1 MRDGW
6 YDKNML
12 SEYRRWE
19 LSNHL
24 RVVAV
29 PMEGISSA
37 TVLVLVGAGS
47 RYESKAKAGLSHFLE
62 HMIFKGTKKRSTAF
76 EISSLVDS
84 IGAENNAYTSKDQTG
99 FYIKV
104 DRKHLELAFDV
115 LSDTLLNS
123 LFKTEEIN
131 RERGTIIEEINM
143 YEDTPRYKIDDV
155 FYELLYGQTPMG
167 WSVAGYKETVKN
179 IKRQDFLD
187 YTQRFYH
194 GCNMVLVVAGKIDF
208 STVQTLADE
217 YFGVFSS
224 GERVQPQ
231 KIVLAQNE
239 PQVKLFS
246 KKTDQAHLYL
256 GFPAFSF
263 SDPDRYVLNVLH
275 AILGGGM
282 SSRLF
287 IEVRERRGLAYY
299 VHTNVDF
306 YSDTGVFNV
315 AAGLNLNKIE
325 EAVKIIL
332 AELEKVKAGE
342 IKESELTRAKEF
354 LQGRMTLSLESS
366 RAMADWY
373 AERELLEGKIETP
386 EEVFKK
392 IEKVTLEDIQKVAKR
407 IFAPEKRNL
416 AIIGPYKEQEKFLK
430 LIQ

>member
-1 MRDGW
+1 M
-6 YDKNML
+6 M
-12 SEYRRWE
+12 SEYQRWE
-19 LSNHL
+19 LPNRL
-24 RVVAV
+24 RVITV

-47 RYESKAKAGLSHFLE
+47 RYESKNKAGLSHFLE
-62 HMIFKGTKKRSTAF
+62 HMIFKGTQKRPTAF

-84 IGAENNAYTSKDQTG
+84 VGAENNAYTSKDQTG

-104 DRKHLELAFDV
+104 DQKHLELAFDV

-123 LFKTEEIN
+123 LFKTEEID

-143 YEDTPRYKIDDV
+143 YEDTPRFKIDDV
-155 FYELLYGQTPMG
+155 FYELLYDQTPLG
-167 WSVAGYKETVKN
+167 WSVAGYKETVAN
-179 IKRQDFLD
+179 IKRKDFLD

-194 GCNMVLVVAGKIDF
+194 GQNMVLAVAGRVNSQD
-208 STVQTLADE
+208 VQTLAE
-217 YFGVFSS
+217 KYFGAFSR
-224 GERVQPQ
+224 GERLLPQ
-231 KIVLAQNE
+231 KIVLAQNQ
-239 PQVKLFS
+239 PRVKLFQ

-299 VHTNVDF
+299 VHTNVDLF
-306 YSDTGVFNV
+306 EDTGVFNV
-315 AAGLNLNKIE
+315 AAGLNLNKID
-325 EAVKIIL
+325 EAVKIVL
-332 AELEKVKAGE
+332 AELEKIKAGE
-342 IKESELTRAKEF
+342 IKESELARAKEF

-373 AERELLEGKIETP
+373 AERELLQGKIETP
-386 EEVFKK
+386 PEFFKQV
-392 IEKVTLEDIQKVAKR
+392 EKVTLQDLQRVAKR
-407 IFAPEKRNL
+407 VFAPKKRNL
-416 AIIGPYKEQEKFLK
+416 AIIGPYENQEKFLK
-430 LIQ
+430 LLEE